1 MDTKGKTIGFLFLCA
16 LGVLCVDVK
25 VVRGQFQMPDPK
37 QMSGI
42 PRPVT
47 DLPDKSISVRV
58 IRGELSNNI
67 PNQPVQLRVGD
78 KVLTAKTDEA
88 GRAQFDN
95 VTAGATVK
103 ASTDVAGERLESQE
117 FPAPARGGIRLLL
130 VATDPSKP
138 PATQP
143 DAPAVSGAVVL
154 SGESRIVVEPVE
166 EAAQVFYL
174 LDIANNARVPVNP
187 PAPFEFDLP
196 AGAAG
201 ATIME
206 GSSPNAAAVG
216 SHISVQG
223 PFPPGHTY
231 VQAAYQ
237 MPAGSGSMTIAQRF
251 PAMLEQLAVVVKKS
265 GNTTLSSAQVKE
277 QRELPAQGEV
287 FIAATGGPIAAGQ
300 PLQLEVGGIPH
311 HSRAPRIIALVLAGV
326 IVAIGIW
333 MSGRPSSD
341 ASGGAAERKRLIA
354 RRDRLF
360 NDLVRLERERRG
372 GRGDERRYAARREE
386 ILAALEQIY
395 SALDGDDT
403 GPEPADRTG
412 LAA

>member
-1 MDTKGKTIGFLFLCA
+1 
-16 LGVLCVDVK
+16 
-25 VVRGQFQMPDPK
+25 MPDPK

-47 DLPDKSISVRV
+47 DLPDRSISVRV

-78 KVLTAKTDEA
+78 KLLTAKTDEA

-95 VTAGATVK
+95 VTPGAAVK
-103 ASTDVAGERLESQE
+103 ASTDVAGEHLESQE
-117 FPAPARGGIRLLL
+117 FPAPPRGGIRLML

-143 DAPAVSGAVVL
+143 DAPAAKGDVVI
-154 SGESRIVVEPVE
+154 STESRIVVEPVE

-196 AGAAG
+196 KGAVG

-206 GSSPNAAAVG
+206 GSSPNAAAAG
-216 SHISVQG
+216 AHISVQG

-237 MPAGSGSMTIAQRF
+237 MPAPSGSLTIAQRF

-265 GNTTLSSAQVKE
+265 GSTTLSSAQVKE

-300 PLQLEVGGIPH
+300 LVDLEIDGIPH
-311 HSRAPRIIALVLAGV
+311 HSRAPRMIALALAGL
-326 IVAIGIW
+326 IAILGLW
-333 MSGRPSSD
+333 ASGRPAGD
-341 ASGGAAERKRLIA
+341 PSGSAAERKRLVA

-360 NDLVRLERERRG
+360 NDLVRLERDHRG
-372 GRGDERRYAARREE
+372 GSGDERRYATRREE

-395 SALDGDDT
+395 GALDGDDT

>member
-1 MDTKGKTIGFLFLCA
+1 
-16 LGVLCVDVK
+16 
-25 VVRGQFQMPDPK
+25 MPDPK

-78 KVLTAKTDEA
+78 KVLTTKTDEA

-95 VTAGATVK
+95 VTPGATAK
-103 ASTDVAGERLESQE
+103 ASTEVAGEHLESQE

-143 DAPAVSGAVVL
+143 DAPAVNGDVVL
-154 SGESRIVVEPVE
+154 GGESRIVVEPVE

-196 AGAAG
+196 KGALG

-216 SHISVQG
+216 PHVSVQG
-223 PFPPGHTY
+223 PFAPGHTY

-265 GNTTLSSAQVKE
+265 GNTTLSSAQIKE

-300 PLQLEVGGIPH
+300 PLELEIGGIPH
-311 HSRAPRIIALVLAGV
+311 HSRAPRVIALALAGL
-326 IVAIGIW
+326 IVAVGVW
-333 MSGRPSSD
+333 TSGRPGGD
-341 ASGGAAERKRLIA
+341 PSGSAAERKRLVA

-360 NDLVRLERERRG
+360 NDLVRLEHDHRG
-372 GRGDERRYAARREE
+372 GRGDERRYATRREE
-386 ILAALEQIY
+386 MLAALEQIY
-395 SALDGDDT
+395 GALDGDDT
-403 GPEPADRTG
+403 GPEPAGRTG

>member
-1 MDTKGKTIGFLFLCA
+1 
-16 LGVLCVDVK
+16 
-25 VVRGQFQMPDPK
+25 MPDPRA
-37 QMSGI
+37 MSGI

-47 DLPDKSISVRV
+47 DLPDGSISVRV

-88 GRAQFDN
+88 GRAQFDK
-95 VTAGATVK
+95 VTPGSTVK
-103 ASTDVAGERLESQE
+103 ASTDVAGEHLESQE
-117 FPAPARGGIRLLL
+117 FQAPPRGGIRLML
-130 VATDPSKP
+130 VATDPSKA

-143 DAPAVSGAVVL
+143 DAPAVKGDVVIGA
-154 SGESRIVVEPVE
+154 ESRIVVEPIE

-187 PAPFEFDLP
+187 PAAFEFDLP
-196 AGAAG
+196 AGAVG

-206 GSSPNAAAVG
+206 GSSPNAVASG

-231 VQAAYQ
+231 LQAAYQ
-237 MPAGSGSMTIAQRF
+237 MPAATGSLTIAQRF
-251 PAMLEQLAVVVKKS
+251 PALLEQLAVVVKKS
-265 GNTTLSSAQVKE
+265 GETTLSSAQVKE

-311 HSRAPRIIALVLAGV
+311 HSRAPRIVALALAAV
-326 IVAIGIW
+326 IVVIGVW
-333 MSGRPSSD
+333 MSGRSSGD
-341 ASGGAAERKRLIA
+341 ASGSAAERKRLIA

-360 NDLVRLERERRG
+360 NDLVRLERDRRN

-386 ILAALEQIY
+386 MLAALEQIY

>member
-1 MDTKGKTIGFLFLCA
+1 
-16 LGVLCVDVK
+16 
-25 VVRGQFQMPDPK
+25 MPDAK

-47 DLPDKSISVRV
+47 DLPDRSISVRV

-95 VTAGATVK
+95 VTPGATVK
-103 ASTDVAGERLESQE
+103 ASTDVAGEHLESQE
-117 FPAPARGGIRLLL
+117 FPAPPRGGIRLML
-130 VATDPSKP
+130 VATDPSKA

-143 DAPAVSGAVVL
+143 DAPAIKGDVVL
-154 SGESRIVVEPVE
+154 GAESRIVVEPIE

-196 AGAAG
+196 AGAVG

-206 GSSPNAAAVG
+206 GSSPNAAAAG
-216 SHISVQG
+216 AHISVQG

-237 MPAGSGSMTIAQRF
+237 MPATTGSLTVR
-251 PAMLEQLAVVVKKS
+251 
-265 GNTTLSSAQVKE
+265 SA
-277 QRELPAQGEV
+277 R
-287 FIAATGGPIAAGQ
+287 AARTAG
-300 PLQLEVGGIPH
+300 
-311 HSRAPRIIALVLAGV
+311 
-326 IVAIGIW
+326 
-333 MSGRPSSD
+333 
-341 ASGGAAERKRLIA
+341 
-354 RRDRLF
+354 
-360 NDLVRLERERRG
+360 
-372 GRGDERRYAARREE
+372 RREE
-386 ILAALEQIY
+386 VGRHDAVVRAGQGTARATRAGRGVHRGDRRSDCRGAAAAARGRRHPAPQPD
-395 SALDGDDT
+395 AAHHRAGAGRHHRRHRHLDVWTSGW
-403 GPEPADRTG
+403 
-412 LAA
+412 